1 LRNLFYAGDQSFFW
15 NYYQDATAEYDI
27 NTLSVINGGLPAR
40 AHAMVLEWASLHRDE
55 LIEDWRLASEMK
67 EIKKIEP
74 LK

>member
-1 LRNLFYAGDQSFFW
+1 
-15 NYYQDATAEYDI
+15 
-27 NTLSVINGGLPAR
+27 
-40 AHAMVLEWASLHRDE
+40 MVLERASLHRDE